1 MSTQPPGLTTD
12 SPDSP
17 ADDPVREPLPT
28 EALPIA
34 PAGPRPEEPR
44 AAVERL
50 RAAARSRAAH
60 PRAVRVRQLKGLKR
74 MLTEHADRFVAAL
87 GTDLGKP
94 ATEALITEIVSVRSE
109 VDHALLHLTDWMEP
123 RPVKLPLALRPAS
136 AEVRPRPKGLVLVI
150 GAWNYPVQLA
160 LAPVVGALAAGN
172 TVVLSPSEKAP
183 ATAAALRELVPQ
195 YLDSALVSVVAGGK
209 ECNTALLAEPWDHI
223 LYTGG
228 ERVGRIVYE
237 AAAKTLSPVTLELGG
252 KSPAVVTPSRNTGAM
267 ARRIAWAKFTN
278 AGQTCVAPDYVLAV
292 GEAALRQV
300 TAELPAALREFY
312 GDDPRASKDYGR
324 LISAEHT
331 ERLREM
337 LQADLDAGAELLVGG
352 DVDVAGRYMAPTVVT
367 GVRPDGALMQ
377 EELFGPILP
386 VLTVDTFQDALD
398 FIAERPHPLAAYLFT
413 DRPSYHRAFDDQV
426 QAGGLGYDVGLLHA
440 GIATLPF
447 GGIGAS
453 GMGAY
458 HGIHGFETF
467 SHLRPSITKS
477 DQVDTLKTAYPPYG
491 RMKRALLPKML

>member
-1 MSTQPPGLTTD
+1 
-12 SPDSP
+12 
-17 ADDPVREPLPT
+17 
-28 EALPIA
+28 
-34 PAGPRPEEPR
+34 
-44 AAVERL
+44 
-50 RAAARSRAAH
+50 
-60 PRAVRVRQLKGLKR
+60 
-74 MLTEHADRFVAAL
+74 
-87 GTDLGKP
+87 
-94 ATEALITEIVSVRSE
+94 
-109 VDHALLHLTDWMEP
+109 
-123 RPVKLPLALRPAS
+123 
-136 AEVRPRPKGLVLVI
+136 
-150 GAWNYPVQLA
+150 
-160 LAPVVGALAAGN
+160 
-172 TVVLSPSEKAP
+172 
-183 ATAAALRELVPQ
+183 
-195 YLDSALVSVVAGGK
+195 
-209 ECNTALLAEPWDHI
+209 
-223 LYTGG
+223 
-228 ERVGRIVYE
+228 
-237 AAAKTLSPVTLELGG
+237 
-252 KSPAVVTPSRNTGAM
+252 
-267 ARRIAWAKFTN
+267 
-278 AGQTCVAPDYVLAV
+278 
-292 GEAALRQV
+292 V

-312 GDDPRASKDYGR
+312 GDDPRASRDYGR

-352 DVDVAGRYMAPTVVT
+352 DVDVAARYMAPTVVT
-367 GVRPDGALMQ
+367 GVKPDGALMQ
-377 EELFGPILP
+377 EELFGPVLP